1 MQPGWPKA
9 PVELNT
15 LFVGSTLRKIQ
26 VQNGGSERRP
36 KSMQEA
42 SLPSQKPWV
51 FSCVLIFGSQF
62 HEAHLWS
69 TNWVPALTGLLC
81 SSQWTSDEQL
91 SCWRL
96 IWDEGSMPTRS
107 LHTPPPGYSPGFHSF
122 INVYSRNVWF
132 TRQGTRSEARSLY
145 LGSAIYPLY
154 NLSKSLNH
162 STSVFSCARRYLT
175 Y

>member
-96 IWDEGSMPTRS
+96 YLRWRIYAYKVPTPNHFIWSHILRTKETLSSHCVQNPYRDSAHS
-107 LHTPPPGYSPGFHSF
+107 KNKSWTPQNNP
-122 INVYSRNVWF
+122 
-132 TRQGTRSEARSLY
+132 
-145 LGSAIYPLY
+145 
-154 NLSKSLNH
+154 
-162 STSVFSCARRYLT
+162 VFWNRETDLVT
-175 Y
+175 GPIT

>member
-96 IWDEGSMPTRS
+96 YLRWRIYAYKVPT
-107 LHTPPPGYSPGFHSF
+107 HTPSRLLTWFSQLYQCPQQKRL
-122 INVYSRNVWF
+122 VYQ
-132 TRQGTRSEARSLY
+132 TRHQIRSQKFVSGLCH
-145 LGSAIYPLY
+145 LP
-154 NLSKSLNH
+154 
-162 STSVFSCARRYLT
+162 SVQFKQVT
-175 Y
+175 